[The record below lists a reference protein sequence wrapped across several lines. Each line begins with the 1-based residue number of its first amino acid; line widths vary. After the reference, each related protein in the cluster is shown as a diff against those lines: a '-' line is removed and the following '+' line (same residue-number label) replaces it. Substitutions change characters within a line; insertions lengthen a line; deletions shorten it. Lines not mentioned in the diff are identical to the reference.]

1 MLEDRN
7 PLTQKL
13 TQLHKIENLVIN
25 SLNKAHTLVGYKGKC
40 FLSHR
45 VNSVNTHN
53 ITKVPLL
60 LGGLVYLKHNL
71 S

>member
-13 TQLHKIENLVIN
+13 SQLQKIENLVIN
-25 SLNKAHTLVGYKGKC
+25 SLNKAYILVGYKGKC

-45 VNSVNTHN
+45 VNY
-53 ITKVPLL
+53 IF
-60 LGGLVYLKHNL
+60 Y
-71 S
+71 